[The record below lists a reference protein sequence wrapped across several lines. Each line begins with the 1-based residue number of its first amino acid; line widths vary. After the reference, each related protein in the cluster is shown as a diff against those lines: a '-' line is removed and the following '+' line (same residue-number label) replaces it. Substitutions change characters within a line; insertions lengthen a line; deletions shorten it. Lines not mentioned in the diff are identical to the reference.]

1 MMKAE
6 PVKNLRRKR
15 RPALFSFSQIIS
27 EMLSGGLP
35 MLSDIGVGA
44 GSPPMWH
51 SPAHLRRVRHKGK
64 MERVKRRG
72 MGRK

>member
-1 MMKAE
+1 MNDAGKSGF
-6 PVKNLRRKR
+6 N
-15 RPALFSFSQIIS
+15 RPKVVGSIAAF
-27 EMLSGGLP
+27 LSLIGLGGGTPLLIADGWG
-35 MLSDIGVGA
+35 M